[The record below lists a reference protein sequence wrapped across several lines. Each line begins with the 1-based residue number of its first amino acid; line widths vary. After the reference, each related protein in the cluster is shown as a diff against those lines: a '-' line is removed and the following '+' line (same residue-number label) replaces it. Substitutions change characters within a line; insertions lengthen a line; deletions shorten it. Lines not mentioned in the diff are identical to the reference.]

1 MPLWRQQKLSCVI
14 YSTGNSSQVLLCSTF
29 LGDATIVSQLFSQKF
44 LHNGKSRASRMSSLN
59 CDIPQ
64 FFFYLT
70 EKQKNICRLINIFS
84 QFFKESRSHGNW
96 IGIVSKQLQDTL
108 LKKRGTFEKLCVE
121 IPIRPGHHFPR
132 ICRVVASG
140 LWFSSMFCYWSLLF
154 TKPGVNR
161 TAFLVGDITN
171 QSSGNLCNIFK
182 NLNFQVP
189 RLYNSLDSD
198 DRDEWESSPTG
209 FRHGSYLVPLLPRQ
223 QSLKIRHS
231 CYDRSRWLRFNPP
244 QTCTCCKVRSHQVSA
259 YLPSEWPARVQNRDV
274 F

>member
-1 MPLWRQQKLSCVI
+1 MQHIFRGCH
-14 YSTGNSSQVLLCSTF
+14 NSVATF
-29 LGDATIVSQLFSQKF
+29 LAEVSAQWQKQSKQDVVPK
-44 LHNGKSRASRMSSLN
+44 LWHSTV
-59 CDIPQ
+59 
-64 FFFYLT
+64 FFYLT

-161 TAFLVGDITN
+161 TAFFVGDITN

-274 F
+274 FWHSLPSDHVKCRLSGKKIATAQKV